1 MDKEE
6 KPKEPKEAEIQREVS
21 FRILGIKKCH
31 YDKKDLIGLVMTVDE
46 QEYEMKFLLDNY
58 NVTFFPEFKVV
69 DKYLGNGGFKF
80 IHSFLESIYSKI
92 SYYSEV
98 YQKEKKPILFNISE
112 KEWWQKSKDGDTDEK
127 KESTERL
134 DAWVKKNEDYLVQHD
149 LSGFDN
155 EKIEEVIKYLEVR
168 KSFVQPEIVHDEIDL
183 NTLLESAIN
192 NEDYETA
199 IKIREQL
206 KQ

>member
-80 IHSFLESIYSKI
+80 IHSFLESVYSKVG
-92 SYYSEV
+92 YYSEV
-98 YQKEKKPILFNISE
+98 HQKEKKSNPFNMSE
-112 KEWWQKSKDGDTDEK
+112 REWWQKSEDENS
-127 KESTERL
+127 KEKQAAVDKFNS
-134 DAWVKKNEDYLVQHD
+134 WIKKNEDYLIQHD
-149 LSGFDN
+149 LTGFDN
-155 EKIEEVIKYLEVR
+155 EKIEEVVNYLEVR
-168 KSFVQPEIVHDEIDL
+168 KSFSQPIVIHDEVSLYD
-183 NTLLESAIN
+183 LLENAIQ
-192 NEDYETA
+192 NEDYEEA
-199 IKIREQL
+199 VRIREQL
-206 KQ
+206 KR